1 MYKSCTWAN
10 VLPLVGFGK
19 AKQIISWSWHTLQ
32 AVGDNNYEQK
42 VGWHDGCG
50 LGVLYDLAPRA
61 VRTEN
66 WSYHDDRFTGF
77 DWKPFKHKRCS
88 LERELS
94 FSPVLTH
101 ELPFNFSQ
109 PSRMLQATACS
120 SRLLECWR
128 DVHSSFG
135 NVTHVDLSGGGG
147 SSFQWSVV
155 ASTHVPSNS
164 DIPLMNIQTSS

>member
-1 MYKSCTWAN
+1 MA
-10 VLPLVGFGK
+10 
-19 AKQIISWSWHTLQ
+19 HTTGCRWQQFL
-32 AVGDNNYEQK
+32 EQK

-61 VRTEN
+61 VRTEK

-128 DVHSSFG
+128 DVHSRFG
-135 NVTHVDLSGGGG
+135 NVTHVDLSGGA
-147 SSFQWSVV
+147 V
-155 ASTHVPSNS
+155 VPSSGLSLHQRMFLRIPTFRWWIFRHHPKSTGFSFAIPCQGFSSNS
-164 DIPLMNIQTSS
+164 